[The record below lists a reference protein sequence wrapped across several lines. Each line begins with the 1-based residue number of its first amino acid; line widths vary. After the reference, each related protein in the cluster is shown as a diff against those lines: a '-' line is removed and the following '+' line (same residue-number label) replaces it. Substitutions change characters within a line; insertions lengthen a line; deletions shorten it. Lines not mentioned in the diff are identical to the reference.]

1 MTRKSRPSAKPN
13 HHTRSDSSNSLLKK
27 NAASLDQKRALPS
40 ASSFR
45 STSLFICIA
54 VWEETKKAPC
64 IAHRQYNATQTA
76 GCCSHCRSQVS
87 LDMKHLE
94 TDPPS
99 LPKPQT
105 LKCQGPGNKAY
116 YSHSIETSHNI
127 PEQLGSSKSLQT
139 ARPRDRYLN
148 PQRSPMQAR
157 PERVVGRAVLA
168 VKRVVRLGM
177 NGVASRM
184 MQNIQ
189 NAKNRQE
196 SSCRMWKHATN
207 TGNCEF
213 YHLTRTNQTNTK
225 HDQREPFSF
234 SPKFH
239 KSPRR
244 MQTAPQVQHILRSED
259 CVP

>member
-94 TDPPS
+94 TNPPFIAQTADPEMPRARQQS
-99 LPKPQT
+99 LLQSQHRN
-105 LKCQGPGNKAY
+105 LAQ
-116 YSHSIETSHNI
+116 HSRTTGIIQKLTNCETPRPI
-127 PEQLGSSKSLQT
+127 PESTKESNAGATREGSRKGSPCCQAGRPAWTEQSGFKNDAKHTKCKKST
-139 ARPRDRYLN
+139 
-148 PQRSPMQAR
+148 
-157 PERVVGRAVLA
+157 RVL
-168 VKRVVRLGM
+168 L
-177 NGVASRM
+177 
-184 MQNIQ
+184 
-189 NAKNRQE
+189 
-196 SSCRMWKHATN
+196 
-207 TGNCEF
+207 
-213 YHLTRTNQTNTK
+213 
-225 HDQREPFSF
+225 
-234 SPKFH
+234 
-239 KSPRR
+239 
-244 MQTAPQVQHILRSED
+244 
-259 CVP
+259 